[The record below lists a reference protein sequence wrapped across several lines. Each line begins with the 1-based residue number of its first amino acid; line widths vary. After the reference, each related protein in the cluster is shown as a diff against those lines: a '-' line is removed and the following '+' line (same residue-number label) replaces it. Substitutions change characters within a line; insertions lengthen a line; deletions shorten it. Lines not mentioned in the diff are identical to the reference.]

1 PWRRAG
7 WRPSGSSLSSSRG
20 RTRPARRHGRTH
32 WCCRPSW
39 WRCWA
44 GSSGPWRQPASAPAW
59 PGSEKR
65 PNPHRLRPPSA
76 GRYVHAWVSGRA
88 APAGSPPEALLL
100 RRAGATAPHP
110 VAPWLTPVAYLVV
123 IILLA
128 GMAALAY
135 LSVTRGPD
143 RADGG
148 RLLTV

>member
-1 PWRRAG
+1 MTGLSDRDAITIFHRRDG
-7 WRPSGSSLSSSRG
+7 DRVWIQ
-20 RTRPARRHGRTH
+20 HGD
-32 WCCRPSW
+32 
-39 WRCWA
+39 
-44 GSSGPWRQPASAPAW
+44 
-59 PGSEKR
+59 
-65 PNPHRLRPPSA
+65 
-76 GRYVHAWVSGRA
+76 HAWVSGRA